1 MAPIKNDVVL
11 AGVGGQG
18 ILTIAAIV
26 GQAALDCGLNVKQS
40 EVHGMAQRGGAVVA
54 HLRLSENT
62 IFADLI
68 PQGGADV
75 ILAIEPM
82 EALRQIELLKPDGV
96 LLANADPVVNIG
108 GYPDVDDVLK
118 RIRQQPR
125 SVVVEAGRLAGEA
138 GSNRAMN
145 MVMLGALSPFLAVP
159 ETRLQNAIRAAFDA
173 KGEKVVDIN
182 LRAFQAGREVSRNA
196 V

>member
-1 MAPIKNDVVL
+1 MAPVKNDIVL

-26 GQAALDCGLNVKQS
+26 GQAAMDCGLNVKQS

-54 HLRLSENT
+54 HLRLSDGT

-68 PQGGADV
+68 PTGGADV

-82 EALRQIELLKPDGV
+82 EALRQLNLLKADGM

-108 GYPDVDDVLK
+108 NYPDMNAVLE
-118 RIRQQPR
+118 RIRRHPR
-125 SVVVEAGRLAGEA
+125 NVVVEAGRLAGEA

-145 MVMLGALSPFLAVP
+145 MVMLGALSPFLAIP
-159 ETRLQNAIRAAFDA
+159 EAGLQDTIRAAFRS

-182 LRAFQAGREVSRNA
+182 LRAFASGREASA
-196 V
+196 GAA